1 MKIDNLIEVIKKHGA
16 TGVLAVWLLVTNA
29 RVTMLESHLYECYRS
44 KMVENVLKKK
54 QQLVAILPEK
64 IRIKYA

>member
-16 TGVLAVWLLVTNA
+16 TGVLAVWLLVMNA
-29 RVTMLESHLYECYRS
+29 RVTTLESQLYECYRS
-44 KMVENVLKKK
+44 KMVENVLIKK

>member
-29 RVTMLESHLYECYRS
+29 RVTTLEAQLYECYRS
-44 KMVENVLKKK
+44 QMVENVLKTR
-54 QQLVAILPEK
+54 QQIVGILPEK
-64 IRIKYA
+64 IRIKHA

>member
-29 RVTMLESHLYECYRS
+29 RVTTLESQLYECYRS
-44 KMVENVLKKK
+44 KMVENVLKK